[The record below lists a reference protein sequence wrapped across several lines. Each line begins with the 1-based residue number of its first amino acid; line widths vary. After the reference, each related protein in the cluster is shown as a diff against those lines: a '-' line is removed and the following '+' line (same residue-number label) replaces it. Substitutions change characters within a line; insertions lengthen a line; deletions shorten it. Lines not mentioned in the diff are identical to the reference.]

1 MRISLMSSKAGVGN
15 AIGDT
20 DLRQAVGAAQPQRG
34 LLPTGL
40 NGGSRLLRDPAEE
53 IILGDLRVHADL
65 CAADGQLV
73 KL

>member
-1 MRISLMSSKAGVGN
+1 MSNKAGVGN

-40 NGGSRLLRDPAEE
+40 NGGSRLLGDPTEK
-53 IILGDLRVHADL
+53 ITLSNLWVDADL
-65 CAADGQLV
+65 CTADGQLI